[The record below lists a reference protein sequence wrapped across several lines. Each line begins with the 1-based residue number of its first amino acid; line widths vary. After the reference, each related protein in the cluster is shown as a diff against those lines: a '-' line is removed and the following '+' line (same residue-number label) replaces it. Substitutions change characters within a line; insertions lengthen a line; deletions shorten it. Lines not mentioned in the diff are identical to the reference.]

1 MKLFWQTGCLA
12 FALILAG
19 CVNFPI
25 EGSGTPQKTNG
36 YETIHGSYYGFKWQE
51 YDIKKAKDGLGLYR
65 VIYHTNYLYSAAAVL
80 TLGLYVPQDVEWWVQ
95 ALPQQDY
102 NGPLMPSR
110 NSK

>member
-51 YDIKKAKDGLGLYR
+51 YDIKKAKD
-65 VIYHTNYLYSAAAVL
+65 YLYSAAAVL